1 MGNTLRTSA
10 KAYEPMTTKNIADLK
25 QVSTEIDVQHK
36 IVNKDTPEMFEYD
49 YIVVNKEEY
58 RVPKVVLKQLK
69 AQLEVKAS
77 STKFKVTKTGTGLNT
92 EYVVIMLD

>member
-1 MGNTLRTSA
+1 MATLRTSA
-10 KAYEPMTTKNIADLK
+10 TAYEPMVTKNIAELK
-25 QVSTEIDVQHK
+25 QVSTEIDIQHK
-36 IVNKDTPEMFEYD
+36 VVNKDTPEMFEYD
-49 YIVVNKEEY
+49 YIVVAKEEY

-69 AQLEVKAS
+69 AQLEVKSS